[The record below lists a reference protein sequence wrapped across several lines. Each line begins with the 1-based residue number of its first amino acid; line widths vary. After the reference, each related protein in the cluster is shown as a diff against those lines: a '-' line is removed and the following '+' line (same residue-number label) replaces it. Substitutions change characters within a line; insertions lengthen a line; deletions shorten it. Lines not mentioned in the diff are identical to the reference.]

1 MATNIVYRQM
11 VTIAATL
18 LRKYPIL
25 TITGPRQSGKSTFAK
40 MLKPNFE
47 YINLEDID
55 HRRFAINDPKG
66 FIERY
71 SKNVILDEVQNAPEL
86 LSQLQVHTDKLGK
99 TGLYILTG
107 SQNFQLFEKISQS
120 LAGRTALCTLLP
132 FSVDELTTTKRS
144 KNWEELCWKGLYP
157 RLHQQKIKPD
167 LFYPDYITTYIERD
181 TRQIMNIKDLAL
193 FRRFMSLCAG
203 RTGQILNMNEI
214 SNNLGVDNKT
224 VRQWLGVL
232 ESSYIIYLLQ
242 PYHNNFNKR
251 IIKAPKLYFY
261 DTGVAS
267 YLLNIRS
274 AADLKSHFAKGALYE
289 NFIINELMKNCYNKR
304 VQPRFYYFRD
314 SNGNEVDLLIEQSNF
329 MYAIEIKAGSTIND
343 SFFKGLNYY
352 AALSTKKV
360 KTHCVYGGNDQ
371 YVYKGH
377 QVLGWN
383 DLNTI
388 GIK

>member
-1 MATNIVYRQM
+1 MLINIVHRQM
-11 VTIAATL
+11 ETIAAAL

-86 LSQLQVHTDKLGK
+86 LSQLQVHTDKLDK

-132 FSVDELTTTKRS
+132 FSMDELKATKLS
-144 KNWEELCWKGLYP
+144 KNWEEICWKGLYP
-157 RLHQQKIKPD
+157 RLQRQKIKPA

-203 RTGQILNMNEI
+203 RVGQILNMNEI

-232 ESSYIIYLLQ
+232 ESSYIIYLLP

-274 AADLKSHFAKGALYE
+274 AADLKNHFAKSALYE

-304 VQPRFYYFRD
+304 VQPHFYYFRD

-329 MYAIEIKAGSTIND
+329 IYAIEIKAGSTIND

-360 KTHCVYGGNDQ
+360 KTHCVYGGNEE

-377 QVLGWN
+377 QVLGRN

-388 GIK
+388 VIK

>member
-1 MATNIVYRQM
+1 MATNIVHRQM
-11 VTIAATL
+11 ATIAATL

-132 FSVDELTTTKRS
+132 FSVDELTATKRS
-144 KNWEELCWKGLYP
+144 KSWEELCWKGLYP

-203 RTGQILNMNEI
+203 RVGQILNMNEI

-242 PYHNNFNKR
+242 PYYNNFNKR

-274 AADLKSHFAKGALYE
+274 AADLKNHFAKGALYE

-360 KTHCVYGGNDQ
+360 KTHCVYGGNGE
-371 YVYKGH
+371 YIYKGH

-383 DLNTI
+383 DLNII